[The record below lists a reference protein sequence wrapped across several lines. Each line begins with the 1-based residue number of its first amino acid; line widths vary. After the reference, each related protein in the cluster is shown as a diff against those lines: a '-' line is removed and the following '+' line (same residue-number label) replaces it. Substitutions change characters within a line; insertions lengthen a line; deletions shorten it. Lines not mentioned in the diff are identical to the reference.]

1 VTIDRRGFLAL
12 GALAGAVVLGG
23 CRLPEAASAPPR
35 PPGLADPARVR
46 VADAIISS
54 FENSTVE
61 LPYAQAED
69 LDDGRGIT
77 AGRAGFT
84 SGTHDLLLVVQRY
97 TELAAGQRT
106 PLTRYLPALRTIDAA
121 VADDGD
127 ASDTSGLSGF
137 AAAWRDASRTDP
149 RLNQAQ
155 DDVYRRLYFDPAMV
169 QAQAVGLTTGL
180 GQLIILDAAV
190 QHGAT
195 ASADGLVT
203 MISETTAT
211 RAPGP
216 DPDHSGW
223 LPAFLEVR
231 REHLTNP
238 ANEATTEV
246 WRASIPRVDTL
257 RTLLDQQHYDL
268 ETPLD
273 WTFAGDRFQ
282 LP

>member
-1 VTIDRRGFLAL
+1 MTLDRRGFLAL
-12 GALAGAVVLGG
+12 GALAGAALVVG
-23 CRLPEAASAPPR
+23 CAPPEAAGAPPR
-35 PPGLADPARVR
+35 PPGLTDPARVR

-61 LPYAQAED
+61 LPYAEAQD

-97 TELAAGQRT
+97 EELAAGQRT
-106 PLTRYLPALRTIDAA
+106 PLTRYLAPLRRIDAA

-127 ASDTSGLSGF
+127 AASTAGLSGF
-137 AAAWRDASRTDP
+137 ADTWRETSRTDP

-195 ASADGLVT
+195 ASADGLIT
-203 MISETTAT
+203 MIRETG
-211 RAPGP
+211 APGP

-231 REHLTNP
+231 RAHLQDP
-238 ANEATTEV
+238 ADEETTEV
-246 WRASIPRVDTL
+246 WRESIPRVDTL
-257 RTLLDQQHYDL
+257 RALLDQQRYDL

-273 WTFAGDRFQ
+273 WTFAGTRFA